1 MSGGAVTSTLR
12 HVTDRKLAKLAE
24 NRRAFE
30 AQKTAMLSA
39 SSKADNAAEKVRILI
54 AAFKDNKIAFNEGQ
68 SSVKNIE
75 RFLDQ
80 VRHDPSVSLTLLAEW
95 KGWLEQS
102 LDVHTDKYNYA
113 DLFGRLVTEW
123 IENPSDAMS
132 QLNSHSSATKEDLP
146 EAASASSGDASDSF
160 DVVGREEMHEQRQTL
175 EQFIFNEPKVDT
187 AALKKYLDD
196 LFVATKKSKRMDKT
210 PLERLR
216 DDIGKWKGDI
226 SVGEDTIRW
235 AIKGILKGDLFTG
248 QKREVL
254 VDLKSRPEVIKEMV
268 DVLRMDLD
276 SLKNWEW
283 PGPVPVLLRRQL
295 NGKYRAYM
303 DEEIHTAILIQVIGA
318 HIAVMLKDA
327 FRNHYYSGA
336 WVQAPYRAMKRAD
349 RQRRHYFLGK
359 DNIQSSDSVRD
370 IRFSE
375 FRDDFFMTQLPSKVN
390 EGGREYMAE
399 DDDVDSEYGDTKSP
413 VEIKQQLLRLASTE
427 MLINTKLYDEFT
439 ILASDFKW
447 FGPSLPHAT
456 IFTVLEYFGL
466 KNNWLDFIKKFLAA
480 PLVFTQ
486 DGPNAEAKIRKNGI
500 PMGHVLADALGE
512 AVLFCLDFAVHR
524 TTGGAVLYRF
534 HDDIWF
540 WGQESTCVKAW
551 QALQEF
557 SSVTGLELNAEKTAA
572 VKIVSPDKQSLAPL
586 HQSLPTGTVRWG
598 FLKLDPNERRW
609 IIDQE
614 QVAVHVQELS
624 RQLKSCNSV
633 FGWIQAWN
641 GYVGRFFSTNF
652 GQPAHCLGREHVN
665 MCIKAFEHIQR
676 SLFAESGAGNVVE
689 YLRTTITKRFGNSEA
704 ITGGRPI
711 PDAFFHFP
719 VELGG
724 LGLLDPFVQLYAMRS
739 QRMRKNTI
747 DELNLALE
755 RERGGYE
762 DAKELF
768 EAGDVPVDPSTPK
781 NLEGEPFMSLDEYM
795 RFVEQTA
802 SELSVAYRR
811 YLEPIEEIHV
821 DESAKVSNAME
832 HLPADRYSTQGMGH
846 RWSSLSPY
854 WKWIIALYA
863 GETDKRF
870 GGLAICD
877 KGLLP
882 LGLISILRS
891 ERVRWQG

>member
-1 MSGGAVTSTLR
+1 MPGGAVTSTLR

-24 NRRAFE
+24 NQRAFE
-30 AQKTAMLSA
+30 AQKAAMLDA
-39 SSKADNAAEKVRILI
+39 SSNADNAAEKVRILM
-54 AAFKDNKIAFNEGQ
+54 AAFKDNKISFNQGQ
-68 SSVKNIE
+68 SSVTNIE

-80 VRHDPSVSLTLLAEW
+80 ACHDPSVSATLLADW
-95 KGWLEQS
+95 RDWLEQN
-102 LDVHTDKYNYA
+102 LDIHTDKYNYA

-123 IENPSDAMS
+123 IEKPNDAMA
-132 QLNSHSSATKEDLP
+132 QLNAHSSAAEEDLP
-146 EAASASSGDASDSF
+146 ESGSASSSSASDAF

-175 EQFIFNEPKVDT
+175 EQFIFNEPSVDT
-187 AALKKYLDD
+187 AAIKKYLDD
-196 LFVATKKSKRMDKT
+196 LFVNTKKSRREEMT

-216 DDIGKWKGDI
+216 DDIGKWDGDI
-226 SVGEDTIRW
+226 SVDEKTIRW
-235 AIKGILKGDLFTG
+235 AIQGILKGDLFTG
-248 QKREVL
+248 PKREVL
-254 VDLKSRPEVIKEMV
+254 LDLRARPEVIKEMV

-303 DEEIHTAILIQVIGA
+303 DEEIHTAILVHVIGA
-318 HIAVMLKDA
+318 HMSFLLKNC
-327 FRNHYYSGA
+327 FKGHYYSGA
-336 WVQAPYRAMKRAD
+336 WVQAPYRAMTRAD

-359 DNIQSSDSVRD
+359 SNIQSADSVRD

-375 FRDDFFMTQLPSKVN
+375 FRDDFFVTHLPSKL
-390 EGGREYMAE
+390 ESGGRDYMAE
-399 DDDVDSEYGDTKSP
+399 DDEPEDGDTKSP
-413 VEIKQQLLRLASTE
+413 LEIKQQLLRLASTE
-427 MLINTKLYDEFT
+427 MLINTKLYGEFT

-466 KNNWLDFIKKFLAA
+466 KNNWLDFVKKFLAA
-480 PLVFTQ
+480 PLLFTQ
-486 DGPNAEAKIRKNGI
+486 DGPNAEPKVRKNGI

-524 TTGGAVLYRF
+524 KTNGAVLYRF
-534 HDDIWF
+534 HDDLWF
-540 WGQESTCVKAW
+540 WGQESTCVQAW

-557 SSVTGLELNAEKTAA
+557 SSVMGLELNEEKTAA
-572 VKIVSPDKQSLAPL
+572 AKIVSPDKQSLAPL
-586 HQSLPTGTVRWG
+586 HQALPTGTIRWG
-598 FLKLDPNERRW
+598 LLKLDAKAGRW

-614 QVAVHVQELS
+614 IVDLHVQELR

-633 FGWIQAWN
+633 LGWVQAWN

-652 GQPAHCLGREHVN
+652 GQPAHCLGREHVD
-665 MCIKAFEHIQR
+665 MCIETFERIQR

-689 YLRTTITKRFGNSEA
+689 YLRSTITKRFGNTGA
-704 ITGGRPI
+704 INGGRQV

-724 LGLLDPFVQLYAMRS
+724 LGLLNPFVQLYAMR
-739 QRMRKNTI
+739 QRSVRKHTMEEINI
-747 DELNLALE
+747 ALD
-755 RERGGYE
+755 REKESYE
-762 DAKELF
+762 DAKERF
-768 EAGDVPVDPSTPK
+768 EAGEVRVDQTTPK

-795 RFVEQTA
+795 RFVEQTSA
-802 SELSVAYRR
+802 ELSIAYQR
-811 YLEPIEEIHV
+811 YMEPIEEIHV
-821 DESAKVSNAME
+821 DEPAKVRSAML
-832 HLPADRYSTQGMGH
+832 HLPGDRYSTPGMGNH
-846 RWSSLSPY
+846 WSRLSPY

-863 GETDKRF
+863 SETDKRF

-877 KGLLP
+877 RGLLP